1 MRQQIDLPL
10 ERIFEVVQQPKKAT
24 EVFRRRKVVEGNAEI
39 KVALGFVPASRSRS
53 EQVEDADMISIT
65 ERNRDALY
73 LGNRHFRTVITSGGL
88 SKDTLGWQA
97 RDSC

>member
-24 EVFRRRKVVEGNAEI
+24 GVFRRRKVVEGNAEI

-53 EQVEDADMISIT
+53 
-65 ERNRDALY
+65 
-73 LGNRHFRTVITSGGL
+73 
-88 SKDTLGWQA
+88 
-97 RDSC
+97 